1 MRFKILATAVMTLL
15 LVGCGNAEAV
25 KDIKTAN
32 INETLQS
39 TAVTSEAVTTATTAV
54 SKTTRTE
61 TKAKVQSSASPIT
74 AKTTEKTEQTSVTEE
89 EREIYRTQHSSAL
102 NAVKK
107 EKAVTTEQLK
117 AEPDN
122 TNKTVATE
130 AVQPVT
136 EAEEQPDTFYGVL
149 IDWDCSDFEDP
160 PAHDLPCMLMDECR
174 ASGYGVDIQQSDGS
188 WVFYMFDERG
198 QELAW
203 DYLRQTSRMD
213 RLYVSVTGKWENN
226 VIKVISL
233 NEV

>member
-61 TKAKVQSSASPIT
+61 TKAKVQSSASPTT
-74 AKTTEKTEQTSVTEE
+74 AKTTEKTEQASVTEE

-102 NAVKK
+102 KAVKK